1 MPARIHARTLVLVV
15 TSVVVAVMATLLGT
29 IPAQAQPRPGVPMAP
44 STSGYAIGDSVML
57 GARSQLRKRGFVV
70 NAAVSR
76 QSYSGPAMVRKRAL
90 SLPRA
95 LVVHLGTN
103 GTFPL
108 DTCRRIVTNAGITRK
123 VYLVTVAVPR
133 SWERSNNRVIRRCAA
148 SFPAGRVTV
157 VDWKGLVSRHR
168 AWLTSDGFHLRPDG
182 AVGYARLIART
193 VAGG

>member
-1 MPARIHARTLVLVV
+1 MRSRTLVVLVTAV
-15 TSVVVAVMATLLGT
+15 IVAMAASLMGT
-29 IPAQAQPRPGVPMAP
+29 PALAQPPLLPSPSAPAAP
-44 STSGYAIGDSVML
+44 SQTGYAIGDSVML
-57 GARSQLRKRGFVV
+57 GARSQLRKRGFAV
-70 NAAVSR
+70 NAIVSR
-76 QSYSGPAMVRKRAL
+76 QAYSGPAMVRKRAL

-123 VYLVTVAVPR
+123 VYLVTVSVPR
-133 SWERSNNRVIRRCAA
+133 SWEKSNNRVIRRCAS
-148 SFPAGRVTV
+148 SFPKGRVTV
-157 VDWKGLVSRHR
+157 VDWKGLVSRHK
-168 AWLTSDGFHLRPDG
+168 AWLTPDHVHLRPDG